1 MKRLITGLAAAL
13 ALAFV
18 GTARADD
25 TKASTETKTTTKK
38 SDDGTMKTEKKA
50 TTEEKGTGGSST
62 ETSTSSSTKT
72 APKAGEKAMPDT
84 QAAPAK

>member
-1 MKRLITGLAAAL
+1 MNRLIPTLAAAL

-25 TKASTETKTTTKK
+25 TKASTETKSTTTK
-38 SDDGTMKTEKKA
+38 SDDGTTKTEKKS
-50 TTEEKGTGGSST
+50 TTQEKGTGGSST
-62 ETSTSSSTKT
+62 ESSSSTTQKT
-72 APKAGEKAMPDT
+72 APKAGDKTMPDT